1 MTGHFYYDR
10 PISHRGYLSSYDSS
24 YGCTDTSLSPY
35 TSSLRS
41 IYMPTTYWSTYHPSI
56 YSSYPRVSI
65 YSVTP
70 TPRILTYHTAI
81 PRTAHRRWWNLN
93 ASPTAST
100 RERLLRYS
108 ALYDDEDDLERIMTQ
123 GQKYNAVSSLKDT
136 FSNTIQDIEDDIR
149 NWRYAASSVLN
160 RLTPVKASN
169 VKLTRYNPSRY
180 LSDSSDFKRDG
191 PKFRPS
197 SLRSYEYSKFQAPIY
212 DAGRSLYVSSR
223 SRNWD
228 SLKDQG
234 SLASITY
241 PGNYHQSKFRVP
253 KCSEDDSKIKRGIS
267 ILSHYILPRNNMD

>member
-1 MTGHFYYDR
+1 MTGHVYYDR

-197 SLRSYEYSKFQAPIY
+197 SFRSYEYSKFQAPIY
-212 DAGRSLYVSSR
+212 DVGRSLYVSSR

-228 SLKDQG
+228 SLKG
-234 SLASITY
+234 IT
-241 PGNYHQSKFRVP
+241 
-253 KCSEDDSKIKRGIS
+253 
-267 ILSHYILPRNNMD
+267 